1 MNRMIIVAQKNRN
14 GPTMSATISTCRS
27 LSALSVMPE
36 PSRINVQIPSDTSKG
51 LEIQERIV
59 TLMEKFEYSMRD
71 IFAMRLA
78 LEEAVTNA
86 IRHGNKSDPD
96 KKVTIEAEVGAER
109 MHVEVEDEGE
119 GFEPG
124 DVPDPTADDYIDRP
138 NGRGLLLMKAYLNR
152 FEYTNSGR
160 RLRMERE
167 RNSELPIVE
176 DD

>member
-1 MNRMIIVAQKNRN
+1 
-14 GPTMSATISTCRS
+14 
-27 LSALSVMPE
+27 MPE
-36 PSRINVQIPSDTSKG
+36 ISRLNVQIPSDTGRG
-51 LEIQERIV
+51 LEVQEDIV
-59 TLMEKFEYSMRD
+59 ALMEKYEYSMRD

-86 IRHGNKSDPD
+86 IRHGNQSDPN
-96 KKVTIEAEVGAER
+96 KTVTIEVEVGVDK
-109 MHVEVEDEGE
+109 MHVEIEDEGD
-119 GFEPG
+119 GFDPG
-124 DVPDPTADDYIDRP
+124 DVPDPTADDFIDRP
-138 NGRGLLLMKAYLNR
+138 TGRGLLLMKAYLNS

>member
-1 MNRMIIVAQKNRN
+1 
-14 GPTMSATISTCRS
+14 
-27 LSALSVMPE
+27 MPE

-51 LEIQERIV
+51 LEIQEQIV

-86 IRHGNKSDPD
+86 IRHGNKSDLD
-96 KKVTIEAEVGAER
+96 KKVTIEAEVGVDR

-152 FEYTNSGR
+152 FEYTKNGR

-167 RNSELPIVE
+167 RNSELPIIE
-176 DD
+176 DDE